1 MGLVIS
7 VLLLRLALSV
17 AACRVSSTPVSARE
31 HEAPGQ
37 VPTHALVSGIV
48 VLVYEH
54 VHDLEIHIGH
64 DIEVLLEVHIGHDI
78 EVLAAIAKIWE
89 TPTVLDECF
98 ATRLVSVDSDGATD
112 TLTPEL
118 GLMLGIN
125 AESFGAVSARPLS
138 K

>member
-1 MGLVIS
+1 MIS
-7 VLLLRLALSV
+7 ILMLGLALSV
-17 AACRVSSTPVSARE
+17 AVCKFSSTPVSARE

-54 VHDLEIHIGH
+54 VHDLDIHIGH
-64 DIEVLLEVHIGHDI
+64 DIEVLDALIKIG
-78 EVLAAIAKIWE
+78 ATA
-89 TPTVLDECF
+89 TVLDECF
-98 ATRLVSVDSDGATD
+98 AARLVSVDSDGATD